1 MPKWGGRG
9 GVWLTNTGDVFG
21 YIIEGLWW
29 GEWEMVHTVVSFFI
43 FSCSFEKS
51 GRTCEQK
58 KNRELFN
65 C

>member
-1 MPKWGGRG
+1 M
-9 GVWLTNTGDVFG
+9 TNTGDVFG